1 MSECL
6 QLVESKKMS
15 TAPAVQSKDM
25 ANTSLVSDFKAS
37 LLPVLEKERAL
48 WLVMLKM
55 MQDEALSVRGGK
67 ATIEAVNA
75 ESGSLPTIAVSQ
87 VQYFLS
93 AGVVYETVQGVD
105 DVPLSALLNV
115 TIQGTR
121 KLGKKRFAELV
132 EVTSNFKALS
142 KAVDNAPAKEKP
154 AREGKIEGVDALI
167 DALLEALSADDFEG
181 ILRNPENADAVA
193 KQLLACSKHS
203 KQVNH
208 PAGTQLVA

>member
-1 MSECL
+1 MT
-6 QLVESKKMS
+6 
-15 TAPAVQSKDM
+15 TAQAVQSKDM

-37 LLPVLEKERAL
+37 LLPVLEAEKAL
-48 WLVMLKM
+48 WQVMVSLMVKG
-55 MQDEALSVRGGK
+55 ELSVRGGK
-67 ATIEAVNA
+67 STIEAVNA

-93 AGVVYETVQGVD
+93 AGQVFELVKGAQ
-105 DVPLSALLNV
+105 DVPLSSLLNV

-121 KLGKKRFAELV
+121 KLGAKRFAELV
-132 EVTSNFKALS
+132 EVSSSFKALAS
-142 KAVDNAPAKEKP
+142 TVEKAPAKEKAERAP
-154 AREGKIEGVDALI
+154 KVEGVDALI

-193 KQLLACSKHS
+193 KQLIACSKHT